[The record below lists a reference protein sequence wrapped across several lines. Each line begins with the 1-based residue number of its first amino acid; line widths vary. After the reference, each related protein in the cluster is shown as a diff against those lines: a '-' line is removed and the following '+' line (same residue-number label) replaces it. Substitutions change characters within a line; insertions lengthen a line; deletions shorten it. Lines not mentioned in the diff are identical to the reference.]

1 MCAASPTGCELRA
14 SIFASACRWRLDA
27 YRCRRSI
34 TGRELGAIDSGGN
47 LQSMSALG
55 GGGGGGAV
63 SGGESSV
70 RERSRSR

>member
-55 GGGGGGAV
+55 GGGEAV
-63 SGGESSV
+63 SGGESSA